1 MARNVY
7 NVDET
12 LRQEFN
18 FKHLKRLF
26 GYLKPHRK
34 QLIFALF
41 LMLLASAANIIIP
54 LLVKETI
61 DRVIPERDVQKLVIL
76 CAIFAV
82 LILVSAICLKKRIKV
97 VNELG
102 QTIIL
107 TMRKDLFVHL
117 QKLPFSFYDDRPHG
131 KIIVRVVNYV
141 NSVSDL
147 LSGSLVNVL
156 AEGFSLI
163 IVLFIMFFMD
173 PVLTL
178 VCLVAMPIMIFVVFR
193 LKTWNRVAWQRVSN
207 KSSNLNAYV
216 HESLAGMKVT
226 QSFVRE
232 DYNAQILDDVQDDYR
247 KTWMRAIRLNNL
259 VTPSIEIIS
268 TLANGA
274 VILVGI
280 ALLEHSVTA
289 GTLIAFLGFTGRLW
303 SPVINLSNFYNQ
315 VITNMAYLE
324 RIFETIDEDPRIQDA
339 PDAVDLPPI
348 EGEVEFDH
356 VTFEYEPGMPILED
370 LSFRVDPGQSIAL
383 VGPTGAGKTTVIN
396 LISRFYDIQKGQIR
410 VDGYDIAKV
419 TLQSLRKQ
427 MGVML
432 QDSFIFSGTIM
443 DNIRYGKLDATDEEV
458 IEAAKTV
465 CAHEFIMEMERGY
478 QTQVNER
485 GSRLSVGQRQLISF
499 ARALLAN
506 PKILILDEATSSID
520 TRTEQALQKGLENLL
535 KGRTSFVI
543 AHRLSTIRKSDR
555 IMVINHRNIE
565 EAGTHEELMAKKG
578 HYYTLYTTQTRFI
591 S

>member
-12 LRQEFN
+12 LQQEFN

-34 QLIFALF
+34 QLVFALF
-41 LMLLASAANIIIP
+41 LMLLASVANIIIP

-76 CAIFAV
+76 CAVFAV
-82 LILVSAICLKKRIKV
+82 LIFVSAVCLKKRIKV

-163 IVLFIMFFMD
+163 IVLVIMFFMD

-178 VCLVAMPIMIFVVFR
+178 VCLAAMPIMIFVVFR

-339 PDAVDLPPI
+339 PDAIDLPPI

-370 LSFRVDPGQSIAL
+370 LSFHVDPGQSIAL

-410 VDGYDIAKV
+410 VDGYDISKV
-419 TLQSLRKQ
+419 TLQSLRNQ

-555 IMVINHRNIE
+555 IMVINHKNIE

>member
-7 NVDET
+7 NVDES
-12 LRQEFN
+12 LKQEFN
-18 FKHLKRLF
+18 LKHLKRLF
-26 GYLKPHRK
+26 AYLKPHRK
-34 QLIFALF
+34 KLF
-41 LMLLASAANIIIP
+41 LALGLVIMASLSNIIIP
-54 LLVKETI
+54 LMVGESI
-61 DRVIPERDVQKLVIL
+61 DVIIPEGDYQKLIWMSIL
-76 CAIFAV
+76 FLV
-82 LILVSAICLKKRIKV
+82 LIVTSALCLKKRIRV
-97 VNELG
+97 VSELG
-102 QTIIL
+102 QTIVQ

-131 KIIVRVVNYV
+131 KILVRVVNYV

-156 AEGFSLI
+156 AECISLI
-163 IVLFIMFFMD
+163 IVLIIMFSLD
-173 PVLTL
+173 VVLTL
-178 VCLVAMPIMIFVVFR
+178 VCLIAMPIMIVVVFR

-232 DYNAQILDDVQDDYR
+232 KYNADLLEDVQVDYR

-268 TLANGA
+268 VAANCA
-274 VILVGI
+274 VIVTGI
-280 ALLEHSVTA
+280 LLMEHSVSA
-289 GTLIAFLGFTGRLW
+289 GTLIAFLGYTGRLW
-303 SPVINLSNFYNQ
+303 SPVINMSNFYNQ

-324 RIFETIDEDPRIQDA
+324 RIFETIDEDPAIKDA
-339 PDAVDLPPI
+339 PDAGVLPNI
-348 EGEVEFDH
+348 DGKVEFDH
-356 VTFEYEPGMPILED
+356 VTFGYEEGMPILED
-370 LSFRVDPGQSIAL
+370 VSFTVEAGQNIAL

-410 VDGYDIAKV
+410 IDGHDISKV
-419 TLQSLRKQ
+419 TLNSLRKQ

-443 DNIRYGKLDATDEEV
+443 DNIRYGRLDATDEEV
-458 IEAAKTV
+458 IAAAKTV

-499 ARALLAN
+499 ARALLAD

-520 TRTEQALQKGLENLL
+520 TRTEQALQQGLENLL

-543 AHRLSTIRKSDR
+543 AHRLSTIRKSDC

-565 EAGTHEELMAKKG
+565 EAGTHEELMALKG
-578 HYYTLYTTQTRFI
+578 HYYDLYTTQTKFLE
-591 S
+591 

>member
-12 LRQEFN
+12 LQQEFN

-34 QLIFALF
+34 QLVFALF
-41 LMLLASAANIIIP
+41 LMLLASVANIIIP

-76 CAIFAV
+76 CAVFAV
-82 LILVSAICLKKRIKV
+82 LIFVSAVCLKKRIKV

-163 IVLFIMFFMD
+163 IVLVIMFFMD

-178 VCLVAMPIMIFVVFR
+178 VCLAAMPIMIFVVFR

-339 PDAVDLPPI
+339 PDAIDLPPI

-370 LSFRVDPGQSIAL
+370 LSFHVDPGQSIAL

-410 VDGYDIAKV
+410 VDGYDISKV

-555 IMVINHRNIE
+555 IMVINHKNIE

>member
-12 LRQEFN
+12 LQQEFN

-34 QLIFALF
+34 QLVFALF
-41 LMLLASAANIIIP
+41 LMLLASVANIIIP

-76 CAIFAV
+76 CAVFAV
-82 LILVSAICLKKRIKV
+82 LIFVSAVCLKKRIKV

-163 IVLFIMFFMD
+163 IVLVIMFFMD

-178 VCLVAMPIMIFVVFR
+178 VCLAAMPIMIFVVFR

-315 VITNMAYLE
+315 MITNMAYLE

-370 LSFRVDPGQSIAL
+370 LSFHVDPGQSIAL

-410 VDGYDIAKV
+410 VDGYDISKV

-485 GSRLSVGQRQLISF
+485 GSRLYVGQRQLISF

-555 IMVINHRNIE
+555 IMVINHKNIE

>member
-12 LRQEFN
+12 LQQEFN

-26 GYLKPHRK
+26 GYLKPHK
-34 QLIFALF
+34 KKLIAALL
-41 LMLLASAANIIIP
+41 LMLMASLANIVIP

-61 DRVIPERDVQKLVIL
+61 DTVIPEHDTGMLVWMCVAFAAVIL
-76 CAIFAV
+76 ISAV
-82 LILVSAICLKKRIKV
+82 CLKKRILA

-102 QTIIL
+102 QTIIQ

-117 QKLPFSFYDDRPHG
+117 QKLPFSYYDDRPHG

-163 IVLFIMFFMD
+163 IVLIIMFAMNT
-173 PVLTL
+173 VLTL
-178 VCLVAMPIMIFVVFR
+178 VCLAAMPIMIFVVFR

-232 DYNAQILDDVQDDYR
+232 KYNADLLENVQTDYR
-247 KTWMRAIRLNNL
+247 KTWMKAIRLNNL

-268 TLANGA
+268 VIANCA
-274 VILVGI
+274 VILAG
-280 ALLEHSVTA
+280 LSLMNVTVSA

-303 SPVINLSNFYNQ
+303 SPVINMSNFYNQ

-324 RIFETIDEDPRIQDA
+324 RIFETIDEDPHIQDA
-339 PDAVDLPPI
+339 PDAEELPEI
-348 EGEVEFDH
+348 QGEVEFDH
-356 VTFEYEPGMPILED
+356 VTFGYEPDMPILED
-370 LSFRVDPGQSIAL
+370 VSFQVNPGQSIAL

-410 VDGYDIAKV
+410 IDGYDISKV
-419 TLQSLRKQ
+419 TLNSLRKQ

-443 DNIRYGKLDATDEEV
+443 DNIRYGRLDATDEEV
-458 IEAAKTV
+458 VEAAKTV
-465 CAHEFIMEMERGY
+465 CAHEFIMEMENGY

-499 ARALLAN
+499 ARALLAD

-535 KGRTSFVI
+535 EGRTSFVI

-555 IMVINHRNIE
+555 IMVINHRCIE
-565 EAGTHEELMAKKG
+565 EAGTHEELMEKKG
-578 HYYTLYTTQTRFI
+578 HYYDLYTTQTRFLA
-591 S
+591 

>member
-12 LRQEFN
+12 LQQEFN

-34 QLIFALF
+34 QLVFALF
-41 LMLLASAANIIIP
+41 LMLLASVANIIIP

-76 CAIFAV
+76 CAVFAV
-82 LILVSAICLKKRIKV
+82 LIFVSAVCLKKRIKV

-163 IVLFIMFFMD
+163 IVLVIMFFMD

-178 VCLVAMPIMIFVVFR
+178 VCLAAMPIMIFVVFR

-315 VITNMAYLE
+315 MITNMAYLE

-370 LSFRVDPGQSIAL
+370 LSFHVDPGQSIAL

-410 VDGYDIAKV
+410 VDGYDISKV

-555 IMVINHRNIE
+555 IMVINHKNIE

>member
-12 LRQEFN
+12 LKQEFN

-34 QLIFALF
+34 KLLFALF
-41 LMLLASAANIIIP
+41 LMIMASLANIIIP

-61 DRVIPERDVQKLVIL
+61 DHVIPEQDGVKLIWMCVAFAAVIV
-76 CAIFAV
+76 I
-82 LILVSAICLKKRIKV
+82 SAICLKKRILT
-97 VNELG
+97 VNQLG
-102 QTIIL
+102 QTIIE

-156 AEGFSLI
+156 AEGFSLN
-163 IVLFIMFFMD
+163 IVLIIMFCMD

-178 VCLVAMPIMIFVVFR
+178 VCLAAMPIMIFVVFR

-216 HESLAGMKVT
+216 HESLAGMRVT

-232 DYNAQILDDVQDDYR
+232 DYNAELLDNVQDDYR

-268 TLANGA
+268 VLANCA
-274 VILVGI
+274 VILTGVS
-280 ALLEHSVTA
+280 LMQYSVSA

-339 PDAVDLPPI
+339 PDAVELPQI
-348 EGEVEFDH
+348 QGRVEFEH
-356 VTFEYEPGMPILED
+356 VTFEYEEGMPILED
-370 LSFRVDPGQSIAL
+370 LSFTVEPGQSIAL

-396 LISRFYDIQKGQIR
+396 LISRFYDIQK
-410 VDGYDIAKV
+410 D
-419 TLQSLRKQ
+419 
-427 MGVML
+427 
-432 QDSFIFSGTIM
+432 
-443 DNIRYGKLDATDEEV
+443 
-458 IEAAKTV
+458 
-465 CAHEFIMEMERGY
+465 
-478 QTQVNER
+478 
-485 GSRLSVGQRQLISF
+485 
-499 ARALLAN
+499 
-506 PKILILDEATSSID
+506 
-520 TRTEQALQKGLENLL
+520 
-535 KGRTSFVI
+535 
-543 AHRLSTIRKSDR
+543 
-555 IMVINHRNIE
+555 
-565 EAGTHEELMAKKG
+565 
-578 HYYTLYTTQTRFI
+578 
-591 S
+591 

>member
-1 MARNVY
+1 M
-7 NVDET
+7 
-12 LRQEFN
+12 
-18 FKHLKRLF
+18 
-26 GYLKPHRK
+26 
-34 QLIFALF
+34 
-41 LMLLASAANIIIP
+41 
-54 LLVKETI
+54 
-61 DRVIPERDVQKLVIL
+61 
-76 CAIFAV
+76 
-82 LILVSAICLKKRIKV
+82 
-97 VNELG
+97 
-102 QTIIL
+102 
-107 TMRKDLFVHL
+107 
-117 QKLPFSFYDDRPHG
+117 
-131 KIIVRVVNYV
+131 VNYV

>member
-247 KTWMRAIRLNNL
+247 KTWMQAIRLNNL